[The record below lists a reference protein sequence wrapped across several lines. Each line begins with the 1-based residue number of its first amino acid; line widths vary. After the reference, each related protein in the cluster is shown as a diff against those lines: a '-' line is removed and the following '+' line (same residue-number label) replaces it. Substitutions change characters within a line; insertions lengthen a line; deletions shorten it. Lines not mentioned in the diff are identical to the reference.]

1 ARVDALALDVEELR
15 ELPGGD
21 PDRRQV
27 RVVPRDVGQREH
39 QQPLA
44 QDAHLLAAERQRV
57 RLRDR
62 HAAAHAR
69 GQRVAAPGALA
80 LAAPTLEVEG
90 LDLDRSRLG
99 WWWLGARRV
108 HPDLPEPVRSRQ
120 PTRSGN
126 PASTFPLSSPVPGTG
141 GLSSPTFPLRYPSLP
156 PGSPSSPGRVPHP
169 SRPGTS
175 VSPPR
180 YLSPPPWSGL
190 GTSGTRSAD
199 ALKTES

>member
-62 HAAAHAR
+62 DAAALAR
-69 GQRVAAPGALA
+69 GQRVATPGALA
-80 LAAPTLEVEG
+80 LAAPAFEVER

-108 HPDLPEPVRSRQ
+108 HPDLPVPVRSSQ

-126 PASTFPLSSPVPGTG
+126 PASTFPLSSPLPGRG
-141 GLSSPTFPLRYPSLP
+141 GPSTPTFPLGYPSLP
-156 PGSPSSPGRVPHP
+156 PWSPSFPGRVPLP
-169 SRPGTS
+169 SRPGTAA
-175 VSPPR
+175 SPAR
-180 YLSPPPWSGL
+180 YPSPPPPT
-190 GTSGTRSAD
+190 GTRASGTGSAGP
-199 ALKTES
+199 LNTES